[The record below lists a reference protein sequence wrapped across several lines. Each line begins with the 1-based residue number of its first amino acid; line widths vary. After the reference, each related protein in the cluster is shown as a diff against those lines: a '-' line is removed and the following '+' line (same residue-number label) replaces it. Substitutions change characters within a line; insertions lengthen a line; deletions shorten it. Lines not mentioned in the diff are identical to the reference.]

1 MKSSAAK
8 SAMSA
13 ADIRGGG
20 IGFDPRSVRLVACDM
35 DGTLLDERS
44 RVPSGTYDI
53 IRRLREKG
61 VHFAA
66 ASGRRFDTLQD
77 FFAPVADIMDFVAS
91 NGAQV
96 VVGGAL
102 VDREVFSYAA
112 LKRLLSIVR
121 SFDCLELVVY
131 DRTNSYLLG
140 EPDHYVKEFDK
151 DLPNPIRV
159 DELPAPGVS
168 IVKASV
174 FCTESVMD
182 MAYVLTRELESDF
195 VFAPS
200 GNVWID
206 VMQRGVSKATGIEQ
220 VMAVHGVAPSQLMAF
235 GDSMNDY
242 EILRMAG
249 HSRAMANGRYAV
261 KQIAEKVVGTN
272 GEHAVQRE
280 LEELLAALG

>member
-1 MKSSAAK
+1 MNENVYDFNPNDVK
-8 SAMSA
+8 
-13 ADIRGGG
+13 
-20 IGFDPRSVRLVACDM
+20 LVACDM
-35 DGTLLDERS
+35 DGTLLDENS
-44 RVPSGTYDI
+44 HLPSETFDLVK
-53 IRRLREKG
+53 RLNDKG
-61 VHFAA
+61 VHVAA
-66 ASGRRFDTLQD
+66 ASGRRFDTLQE
-77 FFAPVADIMDFVAS
+77 FFAPVAHLIDFVAS

-96 VVGGAL
+96 VVGGTL

-112 LKRLLSIVR
+112 LKRLLAVVR
-121 SFDCLELVVY
+121 SFDCLEMVVY

-140 EPDHYVKEFDK
+140 EPDRFIKEFDK

-159 DELPAPGVS
+159 DDLPAPGVS

-174 FCTESVMD
+174 FCSESVMD

-206 VMQRGVSKATGIEQ
+206 VMQQGVSKATGIEQ
-220 VMAVHGVAPSQLMAF
+220 VMAVHDVKPAQLMAF

-249 HSRAMANGRYAV
+249 HSRAMENGRYAV
-261 KQIAEKVVGTN
+261 KQISKKVIGSN
-272 GEHAVQRE
+272 KEHAVQKE
-280 LEELLAALG
+280 LAALLDALA

>member
-1 MKSSAAK
+1 MENAIAANGHEV
-8 SAMSA
+8 
-13 ADIRGGG
+13 D
-20 IGFDPRSVRLVACDM
+20 FDPRSIKLVASDM
-35 DGTLLDERS
+35 DGTLLDEHS
-44 RVPSGTYDI
+44 RVPAQTYDL
-53 IRRLREKG
+53 IRRLNDRG
-61 VHFAA
+61 VRFAA
-66 ASGRRFDTLQD
+66 ASGRRFDTLQE

-96 VVGGAL
+96 VANGTL

-112 LKRLLSIVR
+112 LGRLLRIVR
-121 SFDCLELVVY
+121 AFDCLELVVY

-140 EPDHYVKEFDK
+140 EPDRFVREFDK
-151 DLPNPIRV
+151 DLPNPVRL
-159 DELPAPGVS
+159 DELPEPGVS

-174 FCTESVMD
+174 FCSESVMD

-200 GNVWID
+200 GSVWID

-220 VMAVHGVAPSQLMAF
+220 VMAVHGVEPSGLMAF

-249 HSRAMANGRYAV
+249 ASRAMGNGRSAV
-261 KQIAEKVVGTN
+261 KQISKKVIGTN

-280 LEELLAALG
+280 LEALLAALG

>member
-1 MKSSAAK
+1 MNGNVYDFNPNDVK
-8 SAMSA
+8 
-13 ADIRGGG
+13 
-20 IGFDPRSVRLVACDM
+20 LVACDM
-35 DGTLLDERS
+35 DGTLLDENS
-44 RVPSGTYDI
+44 HLPSETFDLVKRLYD
-53 IRRLREKG
+53 KG
-61 VHFAA
+61 IHVAA
-66 ASGRRFDTLQD
+66 ASGRRFDTLQE
-77 FFAPVADIMDFVAS
+77 FFAPVAHLMDFVAS

-96 VVGGAL
+96 VVGGTL

-112 LKRLLSIVR
+112 LKRLLSVVR
-121 SFDCLELVVY
+121 SFDCLEMVVY

-140 EPDHYVKEFDK
+140 EPDRFIKEFDK

-159 DELPAPGVS
+159 DDLPAPGVS

-174 FCTESVMD
+174 FCSEAVMD

-206 VMQRGVSKATGIEQ
+206 VMQQGVSKATGIEQ
-220 VMAVHGVAPSQLMAF
+220 VMAVHDVKPAQLMAF

-249 HSRAMANGRYAV
+249 HSRAMENGRYAV
-261 KQIAEKVVGTN
+261 KQISKKVIGANT
-272 GEHAVQRE
+272 EHAVQRE
-280 LEELLAALG
+280 LAELLEALA

>member
-1 MKSSAAK
+1 MENATAA
-8 SAMSA
+8 
-13 ADIRGGG
+13 RGHG
-20 IGFDPRSVRLVACDM
+20 IDFDPKRVKLVASDM
-35 DGTLLDERS
+35 DGTLLDGDS
-44 RVPSGTYDI
+44 RVPVQTFDLVK
-53 IRRLREKG
+53 RLHDKG
-61 VHFAA
+61 VRFAA
-66 ASGRRFDTLQD
+66 ASGRRFDTLQE

-96 VVGGAL
+96 VANGVL

-112 LKRLLSIVR
+112 LGRLLRLVR
-121 SFDCLELVVY
+121 AFDCLELVVY

-140 EPDHYVKEFDK
+140 EPDRFVKEFDK

-159 DELPAPGVS
+159 NELPAPGVS

-174 FCTESVMD
+174 FCSDSVMD

-220 VMAVHGVAPSQLMAF
+220 VMAVHGIDSSQLMAF

-249 HSRAMANGRYAV
+249 ESRAMGNGRYAV
-261 KQIAEKVVGTN
+261 KQISKKVIGTN
-272 GEHAVQRE
+272 VEHAVQRE
-280 LEELLAALG
+280 LEDFLAALE

>member
-1 MKSSAAK
+1 
-8 SAMSA
+8 MSEE
-13 ADIRGGG
+13 IVRLQPGV
-20 IGFDPRSVRLVACDM
+20 GFDAHEIKLVASDM

-44 RVPSGTYDI
+44 RVPVQTFDI
-53 IRRLREKG
+53 IKRLHDKG

-66 ASGRRFDTLQD
+66 ASGRRFDTLQE

-96 VVGGAL
+96 VVGGTL

-112 LKRLLSIVR
+112 LKRLLRVVR
-121 SFDCLELVVY
+121 AFDCLELVVY

-140 EPDHYVKEFDK
+140 EPDRFVKEFDK

-159 DELPAPGVS
+159 DDLPSAGVS
-168 IVKASV
+168 IIKASV
-174 FCTESVMD
+174 FCSQSIMD
-182 MAYVLTRELESDF
+182 MAYVLSRELESDF

-206 VMQRGVSKATGIEQ
+206 VMQQGVSKATGIAQ
-220 VMAVHGVAPSQLMAF
+220 VMATHGVEPSQLMAF

-249 HSRAMANGRYAV
+249 VSCAMGNGRYAV
-261 KQIAEKVVGTN
+261 KQISKRVIGTN
-272 GEHAVQRE
+272 AQHAVQRE
-280 LEELLAALG
+280 LEALLEALE